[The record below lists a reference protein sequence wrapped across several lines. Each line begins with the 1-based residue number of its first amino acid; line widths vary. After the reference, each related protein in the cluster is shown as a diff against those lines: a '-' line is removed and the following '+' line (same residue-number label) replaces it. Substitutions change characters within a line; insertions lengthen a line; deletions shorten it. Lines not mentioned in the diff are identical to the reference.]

1 MSEPGCG
8 GVLVIGLGNSIMAD
22 DGLGLA
28 ALERLRQGWRLP
40 ESVRLV
46 DGGTWGMNLLPLI
59 EEAERIVFLDAI
71 DAGRPVGS
79 LVLLEREE
87 LPRLFAHKLSAH
99 QIDLREVLAVAE
111 LRGTLPS
118 DLVAIGLQPGRLEM
132 SSGLSPELEGRLDE
146 LLSAVVERLERWGC
160 ACSLRPA
167 FPESVSLMT

>member
-1 MSEPGCG
+1 
-8 GVLVIGLGNSIMAD
+8 MAD

-28 ALERLRQGWRLP
+28 ALERLRQRWSLP

-71 DAGRPVGS
+71 DAGCPVGA
-79 LVLLEREE
+79 LVLVEREE
-87 LPRLFAHKLSAH
+87 LPRFFALKLSAH

-132 SSGLSPELEGRLDE
+132 FSGLSPELECRLDE
-146 LLSAVVERLERWGC
+146 LLTAVVARLERWGC
-160 ACSLRPA
+160 ACSPLEPVA
-167 FPESVSLMT
+167 NA